1 MLSNGGLQYG
11 WVRFHIWNLS
21 DSARLKLY
29 GFNFHRTLW
38 LNDPLIISVPYSLWD
53 WQIFA
58 AKTESFLFKK
68 QISNF
73 GRGKKKKSLW
83 FIPDIKSSLGGPL
96 FNPGESCLDPSALYT
111 TSPAVLKAV
120 QKNGLETNFSREL
133 KQRPTATSLLFRL
146 YPALKTKVWHK

>member
-11 WVRFHIWNLS
+11 WVRFHSWNLS

-38 LNDPLIISVPYSLWD
+38 FNDLLIISVPYSLWD
-53 WQIFA
+53 WWICG
-58 AKTESFLFKK
+58 AKAELFLFKK
-68 QISNF
+68 QILNF
-73 GRGKKKKSLW
+73 GGGKKNSPW
-83 FIPDIKSSLGGPL
+83 FIPDINSSLCGPL

-133 KQRPTATSLLFRL
+133 KQRPTATSLFFFRL
-146 YPALKTKVWHK
+146 SSALKPK